1 MTYQAPSA
9 SGPVPMTYQA
19 PSASGPVPVPVRRY
33 VKSPN
38 WEQDRI

>member
-33 VKSPN
+33 VKS
-38 WEQDRI
+38 